1 MRVKKKNKSI
11 NKSNLEY
18 LLMVLPGFL
27 LILIFAYIPMVGIVL
42 AFKNIDYAKGI
53 LFSDWCG
60 LDNLKMLF
68 ASPDFKIILRN
79 TLGYNLAFV
88 FLNAAV
94 PLALSIALS
103 QLRNKKTSKV
113 YQTIIM
119 LPHFISYIVIT
130 YIVYAFLSY
139 KYGLLN
145 NIYEFIGRDKID
157 WYANVKI
164 WPYIILFLG
173 VWKSAG
179 YNSVVYL
186 AAISGIDDTL
196 YEAAAIDGAKKMQ
209 QIWYITFPQLSNVVI
224 IMVILNLGSILNSDI
239 GLFLN
244 VTMEKGQLFPV
255 TNVIATYTY
264 RALRVNGDIGVSSAI
279 GFFQSVVGF
288 LIIML
293 TNGIVKK
300 IDPEKSLF

>member
-1 MRVKKKNKSI
+1 MKVKKNLKSGKGI
-11 NKSNLEY
+11 NLEY
-18 LLMVLPGFL
+18 LIMALPGFL
-27 LILIFAYIPMVGIVL
+27 LTLVFAYIPMFGIVV
-42 AFKNIDYAKGI
+42 AFKDIDYAQGI
-53 LFSDWCG
+53 LFSPWCG
-60 LDNLKMLF
+60 LSNFKLLF
-68 ASPDFKIILRN
+68 ASPDLKIILRN

-88 FLNAAV
+88 FLNAAI

-103 QLRNKKTSKV
+103 QLRNKRTSKV

-130 YIVYAFLSY
+130 YIVYAFLSF
-139 KYGLLN
+139 KYGVLNHLYELL
-145 NIYEFIGRDKID
+145 GCAPID

-173 VWKSAG
+173 VWKSVG

-186 AAISGIDDTL
+186 AAIAGIDNSL
-196 YEAAAIDGAKKMQ
+196 YEAAAIDGAKKLQ
-209 QIWYITFPQLSNVVI
+209 QIRYITVPQLANVVI

-244 VTMEKGQLFPV
+244 VPMEKGQLFPV
-255 TNVIATYTY
+255 TNVISTYTY
-264 RALRVNGDIGVSSAI
+264 RALRINGDIGISSAT
-279 GFFQSVVGF
+279 GFLQSVVGF
-288 LIIML
+288 IIVLI